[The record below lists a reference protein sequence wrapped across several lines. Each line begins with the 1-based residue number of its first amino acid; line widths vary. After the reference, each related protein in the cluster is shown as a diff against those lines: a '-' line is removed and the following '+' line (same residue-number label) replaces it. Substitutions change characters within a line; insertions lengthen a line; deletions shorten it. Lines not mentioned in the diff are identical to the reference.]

1 MTNLIKKYWVWVLA
15 VLLVLAALIW
25 TLGSQGG
32 DVVVSPAAPRT
43 TAPAPDSP
51 LDLVKRLKKVKID
64 TSFFN
69 DPQFL
74 DLESAPRPSLSG
86 IQKGK
91 ANPFTPGKK

>member
-1 MTNLIKKYWVWVLA
+1 MELIKKYWVWVLA
-15 VLLVLAALIW
+15 ALLVIAALIW

-43 TAPAPDSP
+43 IALVPGSP
-51 LDLVKRLKKVKID
+51 LDLVERLKKVKID

-69 DPQFL
+69 NPQFL
-74 DLESAPRPSLSG
+74 DLESVPKPSLSG

-91 ANPFTPGKK
+91 SNPFTPGKK